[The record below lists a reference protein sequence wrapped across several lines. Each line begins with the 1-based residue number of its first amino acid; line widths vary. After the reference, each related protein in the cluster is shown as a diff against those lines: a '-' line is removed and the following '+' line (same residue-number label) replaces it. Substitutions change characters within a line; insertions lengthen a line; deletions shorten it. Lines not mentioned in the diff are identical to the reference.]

1 MTSMTAPKPGS
12 AIRKGHFM
20 RILILASLLALPL
33 GSAAMAEGLTF
44 TGDKGGTIV
53 KTRDCVRGTG
63 QVTCSTDTTYTGAEG
78 QTAFKSQ
85 VRVTE
90 PGSSATE
97 ITLTG
102 PDGNTRTR
110 KRLLTWGD

>member
-1 MTSMTAPKPGS
+1 
-12 AIRKGHFM
+12 M
-20 RILILASLLALPL
+20 RMLVLASLLALPL

-53 KTRDCVRGTG
+53 KTRDCVRGAG
-63 QVTCSTDTTYTGAEG
+63 QATCTTDTTYTGIDG
-78 QTAFKSQ
+78 QTAAKSR

-90 PGSSATE
+90 PGTSATE

-102 PDGNTRTR
+102 PEGNSRTR
-110 KRLLTWGD
+110 KRLLTWGN

>member
-1 MTSMTAPKPGS
+1 
-12 AIRKGHFM
+12 M

-33 GSAAMAEGLTF
+33 GSAVMAEGLTF
-44 TGDKGGTIV
+44 IGDKGRTID
-53 KTRDCVRGTG
+53 KTRDCARVEA
-63 QVTCSTDTTYTGAEG
+63 QATCTADTSYTGLDG
-78 QTAFKSQ
+78 QTATKSR

-97 ITLTG
+97 ISLTG